1 MSKRWISIAGV
12 VLFLVVVFC
21 AGFFFFYNRIQRSK
35 AESQADVIVAG
46 EPPGASKPGP
56 DSSRSLIGKPFP
68 EAHLV
73 RLDGSKVDEQIVRKG
88 KVVVV
93 FVTND
98 CDACETDSKFL
109 QTVLD
114 RRKDVAFYGIVPF
127 GPRPESPDAAA
138 RKFPF
143 EVFYDQNDSFVYSMG
158 INRVPVN
165 VYLEDGIIKK
175 GWIGAVQTDQG
186 KTTFINWLD
195 SLQ

>member
-1 MSKRWISIAGV
+1 MSKRWIAIAGV
-12 VLFLVVVFC
+12 ILFLVVVFC
-21 AGFFFFYNRIQRSK
+21 AGFWFFYNRIQRSRAQSQVEEIIAAEPSK
-35 AESQADVIVAG
+35 A
-46 EPPGASKPGP
+46 PGSSK
-56 DSSRSLIGKPFP
+56 SLIGKPFP
-68 EAHLV
+68 EAQLV
-73 RLDGSKVDEQIVRKG
+73 RPDGSPVDEQTIRKG

-114 RRKDVAFYGIVPF
+114 RRRDVAFYGIIPF
-127 GPRPESPDAAA
+127 GTRPASPDPEVQ
-138 RKFPF
+138 KFPF

-158 INRVPVN
+158 INRVPVK

-175 GWIGAVQTDQG
+175 GWIGAVRNDEG
-186 KTTFINWLD
+186 KTTFVNWLD

>member
-1 MSKRWISIAGV
+1 MSKRWISIAV
-12 VLFLVVVFC
+12 VILFLAAVFC
-21 AGFFFFYNRIQRSK
+21 GGFFFFYNRIQRSQ
-35 AESQADVIVAG
+35 AESKAQPTDSSDVIEVSAT
-46 EPPGASKPGP
+46 PDQSK
-56 DSSRSLIGKPFP
+56 SQIGKPFP
-68 EAHLV
+68 QAQLV
-73 RLDGSKVDEQIVRKG
+73 RLDGSKVDDQIIRKG

-127 GPRPESPDAAA
+127 GPRPESPEQAAK
-138 RKFPF
+138 KFPF

-158 INRVPVN
+158 INRVPVK

-175 GWIGAVQTDQG
+175 GWIGAVRTDQG
-186 KTTFINWLD
+186 KTTFVNWLD

>member
-1 MSKRWISIAGV
+1 MSKRWISIAAV
-12 VLFLVVVFC
+12 ILFLAAVFC
-21 AGFFFFYNRIQRSK
+21 GGFFFFYNRIQRSQ
-35 AESQADVIVAG
+35 AESKAQPTDSSDVIEVSAT
-46 EPPGASKPGP
+46 PDQSK
-56 DSSRSLIGKPFP
+56 SQIGKPFP
-68 EAHLV
+68 QAQLV
-73 RLDGSKVDEQIVRKG
+73 RLDGSKVDDQIIRKG

-127 GPRPESPDAAA
+127 GPRPESPEQAAK
-138 RKFPF
+138 KFPF

-158 INRVPVN
+158 INRVPVK

-175 GWIGAVQTDQG
+175 GWIGAVRTDQG
-186 KTTFINWLD
+186 KTTFVNWLD